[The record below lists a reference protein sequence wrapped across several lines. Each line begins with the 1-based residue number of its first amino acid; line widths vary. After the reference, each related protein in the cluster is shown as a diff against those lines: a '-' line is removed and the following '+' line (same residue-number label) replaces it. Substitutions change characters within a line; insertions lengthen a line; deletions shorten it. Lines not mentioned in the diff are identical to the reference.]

1 MMGKV
6 NFWFLC
12 FLFLVR
18 FIEKKRVL
26 MIIDDF
32 FLDDDDDDDAVWV

>member
-1 MMGKV
+1 MMDKV
-6 NFWFLC
+6 GFWLFC
-12 FLFLVR
+12 FFVR

-32 FLDDDDDDDAVWV
+32 FDDVLF